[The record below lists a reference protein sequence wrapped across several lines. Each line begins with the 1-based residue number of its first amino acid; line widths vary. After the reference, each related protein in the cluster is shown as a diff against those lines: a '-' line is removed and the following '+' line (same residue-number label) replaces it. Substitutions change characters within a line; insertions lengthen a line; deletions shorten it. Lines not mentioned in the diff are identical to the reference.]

1 MFRFEDPIYLYL
13 LVLIPI
19 LALIRFVSYRNQRK
33 RLRQFGDPEL
43 LKQLMPDVSRFRPL
57 VKFWVLLGA
66 LALLIVMLAR
76 PQLGTKIS
84 NEKRVGIETIIAM
97 DISNS
102 MLAED
107 VVPSRLDRSKMMV
120 ENLVDHFTNDKI
132 GLIVFAGDAFVQ
144 LPITSDYVSA
154 KMFLSSISPSM
165 MASQGTDIARA
176 IEMATHSFTQE
187 EGIGKAIIVITDGE
201 DHEGGALEAAKAA
214 KDEGMRVYVLG
225 VGSVNGAPIPVSGTG
240 DYMKDNTGNTVMS
253 ALNEDMCKQVA
264 QAGGGAYIHVENN
277 SAAQQQLD
285 NELDKLAKKET
296 TTAVYSE
303 FDEQFQAVGI
313 LVLLLLIVEI
323 CILDRRNPLIKRL
336 SLFKRKGVSNQE
348 SVVRSK
354 MLMILFFLLTPISYL
369 LFPDSC
375 LQTPVSAQTDR
386 QYIRQG
392 NKLFRSG
399 DYPNAEVSYRKAIEK
414 NPKNP
419 QAVFNLGNALMAQKK
434 DSAAV
439 MQFDS
444 ATKLETNPLRKA
456 KAYHNVGVICQSHK
470 MYGEAI
476 EAYKSA
482 LRLNPADDETRY
494 NLVLCKHQQ
503 KKQQQNQQQN
513 QQGNNDQKQD
523 DKKDQQNKDQ
533 QKDKQEDKKQQE
545 QPKPQMSK
553 ENAEQLLNAA
563 IQNEKQTQ
571 DKLNKAQQQPQRRTT
586 LKNW

>member
-1 MFRFEDPIYLYL
+1 MFRFEDPIYLWL
-13 LVLIPI
+13 LVLIPV
-19 LALIRFVSYRNQRK
+19 LALIRFISYRNQRK
-33 RLRQFGDPEL
+33 RLRKFGDPSL
-43 LKQLMPDVSRFRPL
+43 LKELMPDVSRFRPS

-84 NEKRVGIETIIAM
+84 HEKRVGIETIIAL

-107 VVPSRLDRSKMMV
+107 IIPSRLDRSKMMV

-154 KMFLSSISPSM
+154 KMFLSSINPSM
-165 MASQGTDIARA
+165 MATQGTDIARA

-201 DHEGGALEAAKAA
+201 DHEGGALEAAEAA
-214 KDEGMRVYVLG
+214 KEEGMRVYVLG
-225 VGSVNGAPIPVSGTG
+225 VGSTNGAPIPISGTG
-240 DYMKDNTGNTVMS
+240 DYMKDRSGNTVMS

-285 NELDKLAKKET
+285 HELDKLAKKET
-296 TTAVYSE
+296 STTVYSE

-313 LVLLLLIVEI
+313 LVLLLLIIEI
-323 CILDRRNPLIKRL
+323 CILDRRNPLLKRV
-336 SLFKRKGVSNQE
+336 SLFGKRKAVA
-348 SVVRSK
+348 VVLM
-354 MLMILFFLLTPISYL
+354 MLAMSAT
-369 LFPDSC
+369 
-375 LQTPVSAQTDR
+375 AQTDR
-386 QYIRQG
+386 QYVRQG
-392 NKLFRSG
+392 NKLFRNG

-439 MQFDS
+439 AQFES
-444 ATKLETNPLRKA
+444 ASKLETNPLRKA
-456 KAYHNVGVICQSHK
+456 KAFHNMGVVCQSHK

-476 EAYKSA
+476 EAYKNA
-482 LRLNPADDETRY
+482 LRLNPADNETRY

-503 KKQQQNQQQN
+503 QKQQQNQQQN
-513 QQGNNDQKQD
+513 QQGGNDDKKQD
-523 DKKDQQNKDQ
+523 NKKDQQQKQDQ
-533 QKDKQEDKKQQE
+533 QKDQQDEKKQQE
-545 QPKPQMSK
+545 PPKPQMSK

-571 DKLNKAQQQPQRRTT
+571 DKLQKAQQQPQRRAVQ
-586 LKNW
+586 KNW

>member
-33 RLRQFGDPEL
+33 RLRKFGDPQL
-43 LKQLMPDVSRFRPL
+43 LKELMPDVSRFRPS
-57 VKFWVLLGA
+57 VKFWLLLGA

-76 PQLGTKIS
+76 PQMGTKIS
-84 NEKRVGIETIIAM
+84 HEKRVGIETIIAM

-120 ENLVDHFTNDKI
+120 ENLVDHFSNDKI

-154 KMFLSSISPSM
+154 KMFLSSIDPSM
-165 MASQGTDIARA
+165 MATQGTDIARA

-201 DHEGGALEAAKAA
+201 NHEGGAVEAAEAAK
-214 KDEGMRVYVLG
+214 DLGMRVYVLG
-225 VGSVNGAPIPVSGTG
+225 VGSANGAPIPITGTG
-240 DYMKDNTGNTVMS
+240 DYMKDRTGNTVMS
-253 ALNEDMCKQVA
+253 ALNEEMCKQVA

-296 TTAVYSE
+296 STAVYSE

-313 LVLLLLIVEI
+313 LAILLLILEI
-323 CILDRRNPLIKRL
+323 CILDRRNPLLKRVT
-336 SLFKRKGVSNQE
+336 LFGRKKAVAILL
-348 SVVRSK
+348 
-354 MLMILFFLLTPISYL
+354 LMMAMSA
-369 LFPDSC
+369 
-375 LQTPVSAQTDR
+375 SAQTDR

-399 DYPNAEVSYRKAIEK
+399 DYSNAEVAYRKAIEK

-419 QAVFNLGNALMAQKK
+419 QAVYNLGNALMAQKK

-439 MQFDS
+439 VQFES
-444 ATKLETNPLRKA
+444 ASKLETNPLRKA
-456 KAYHNVGVICQSHK
+456 KAYHNMGVVCQSHK

-476 EAYKSA
+476 EAYKNA
-482 LRLNPADDETRY
+482 LRLNPNDDETRY

-503 KKQQQNQQQN
+503 QKQQQNQQNQN
-513 QQGNNDQKQD
+513 QQGNDDQKKD
-523 DKKDQQNKDQ
+523 DKKDQQKQDQ
-533 QKDKQEDKKQQE
+533 QQDKQDKKQQE

-571 DKLNKAQQQPQRRTT
+571 DKLKKAQQQPQRRAIQN
-586 LKNW
+586 NW

>member
-33 RLRQFGDPEL
+33 RLRKFGDPQL
-43 LKQLMPDVSRFRPL
+43 LKELMPDVSRFRPS
-57 VKFWVLLGA
+57 VKFWLLLGA

-76 PQLGTKIS
+76 PQMGTKIS
-84 NEKRVGIETIIAM
+84 HEKRVGIETIIAM

-120 ENLVDHFTNDKI
+120 ENLVDHFSNDKI

-154 KMFLSSISPSM
+154 KMFLSSIDPSM
-165 MASQGTDIARA
+165 MATQGTDIARA

-201 DHEGGALEAAKAA
+201 NHEGGAVEAAEAAK
-214 KDEGMRVYVLG
+214 DLGMRVYVLG
-225 VGSVNGAPIPVSGTG
+225 VGSANGAPIPITGTG
-240 DYMKDNTGNTVMS
+240 DYMKDRTGNTVMS
-253 ALNEDMCKQVA
+253 ALNEEMCKQVA

-296 TTAVYSE
+296 STTVYSE

-313 LVLLLLIVEI
+313 LAILLLILEI
-323 CILDRRNPLIKRL
+323 CILDRRNPLLKRVT
-336 SLFKRKGVSNQE
+336 LFGRKKAVAILL
-348 SVVRSK
+348 
-354 MLMILFFLLTPISYL
+354 LMMAMSA
-369 LFPDSC
+369 
-375 LQTPVSAQTDR
+375 SAQTDR

-399 DYPNAEVSYRKAIEK
+399 DYPNAEVAYRKAIEK

-419 QAVFNLGNALMAQKK
+419 QAVYNLGNALMAQKK

-439 MQFDS
+439 VQFES
-444 ATKLETNPLRKA
+444 ASKLETNPLRKA
-456 KAYHNVGVICQSHK
+456 KAYHNMGVVCQSHK

-476 EAYKSA
+476 EAYKNA
-482 LRLNPADDETRY
+482 LRLNPNDDETRY

-503 KKQQQNQQQN
+503 QKQQQNQQNQN
-513 QQGNNDQKQD
+513 QQGNDNQKKD
-523 DKKDQQNKDQ
+523 DKKDQQKQDQ
-533 QKDKQEDKKQQE
+533 QQDKQDKKQQE

-571 DKLNKAQQQPQRRTT
+571 DKLKKAQQQPQRRAIQN
-586 LKNW
+586 NW

>member
-19 LALIRFVSYRNQRK
+19 LAIIRFVSYRNQRK
-33 RLRQFGDPEL
+33 RLRKFGDPEL
-43 LKQLMPDVSRFRPL
+43 LKELMPDVSRFRPS
-57 VKFWVLLGA
+57 VKFWLLLGA

-76 PQLGTKIS
+76 PQMGTKIS
-84 NEKRVGIETIIAM
+84 HEKRVGIETIIAM

-154 KMFLSSISPSM
+154 KMFLSSIDPSM
-165 MASQGTDIARA
+165 IATQGTDIAQA

-201 DHEGGALEAAKAA
+201 NHEGGAVEAAEAAK
-214 KDEGMRVYVLG
+214 DLGMRVFVLG
-225 VGSVNGAPIPVSGTG
+225 VGSVNGAPIPITGTG
-240 DYMKDNTGNTVMS
+240 DYMKDRTGNTIMT

-296 TTAVYSE
+296 STTVYSE
-303 FDEQFQAVGI
+303 YDEQFQAVGI
-313 LVLLLLIVEI
+313 LAILLLILEI
-323 CILDRRNPLIKRL
+323 CILDRRNPLLKRVT
-336 SLFKRKGVSNQE
+336 LFGRKKAVATLL
-348 SVVRSK
+348 
-354 MLMILFFLLTPISYL
+354 LMMAMSA
-369 LFPDSC
+369 
-375 LQTPVSAQTDR
+375 SAQTDR

-399 DYPNAEVSYRKAIEK
+399 DYPNAEVAYRKAIEK

-419 QAVFNLGNALMAQKK
+419 QAVYNLGNALMAQKK

-439 MQFDS
+439 VQFES
-444 ATKLETNPLRKA
+444 ASKLETNPLRKA
-456 KAYHNVGVICQSHK
+456 KAYHNMGVVCQSHK

-476 EAYKSA
+476 EAYKNA
-482 LRLNPADDETRY
+482 LRLNPNDDETRY

-503 KKQQQNQQQN
+503 QKQQQNQQNQN
-513 QQGNNDQKQD
+513 QQGNDDQKKD
-523 DKKDQQNKDQ
+523 DKKDQQKQDQ
-533 QKDKQEDKKQQE
+533 QQDKQDKKQQE

-571 DKLNKAQQQPQRRTT
+571 DKLKKAQQQPQRRAIQN
-586 LKNW
+586 NW